1 MNNDPT
7 NTVEVSKCIEEQ
19 RKHLERLRNKCTYLG
34 LPFSE
39 RLCKL
44 AITDWWLEEVILRVR
59 EDKNQGDTMATEEGV
74 MESLVTLIALR
85 ETESDPN
92 RRKFFLDKIAEIKHD
107 YPHLKDVEVS
117 HPQVQ
122 AKIQQYQREEII

>member
-19 RKHLERLRNKCTYLG
+19 RKHLERLRNKDTYLG

-59 EDKNQGDTMATEEGV
+59 EDKN
-74 MESLVTLIALR
+74 
-85 ETESDPN
+85 
-92 RRKFFLDKIAEIKHD
+92 
-107 YPHLKDVEVS
+107 
-117 HPQVQ
+117 
-122 AKIQQYQREEII
+122 

>member
-1 MNNDPT
+1 
-7 NTVEVSKCIEEQ
+7 
-19 RKHLERLRNKCTYLG
+19 
-34 LPFSE
+34 
-39 RLCKL
+39 
-44 AITDWWLEEVILRVR
+44 
-59 EDKNQGDTMATEEGV
+59 MATEEGV

-92 RRKFFLDKIAEIKHD
+92 RRKFFLDKIAEIKHG

-122 AKIQQYQREEII
+122 AKIQQYQREEIV